1 MDLAR
6 HLILPVLCLAYGSLA
21 YLTRFTRANVLEGL
35 RSEYITAGRA
45 RGLPERVLIWRHALR
60 NAAVPL
66 LTLVG
71 VLVPALLGGSVLV
84 ETVFSWPG
92 MGRLYFD
99 ALQNRDHPVILGL
112 TALAALAKTS
122 VPGLRGNGGVGLR
135 RGNGAV
141 SSAPRDIHDYGD
153 K

>member
-1 MDLAR
+1 M
-6 HLILPVLCLAYGSLA
+6 
-21 YLTRFTRANVLEGL
+21 
-35 RSEYITAGRA
+35 
-45 RGLPERVLIWRHALR
+45 R

-112 TALAALAKTS
+112 TALAALLTMAGS
-122 VPGLRGNGGVGLR
+122 LL
-135 RGNGAV
+135 ADLLYCL
-141 SSAPRDIHDYGD
+141 ADPRVDSGQISHGRFFS
-153 K
+153 